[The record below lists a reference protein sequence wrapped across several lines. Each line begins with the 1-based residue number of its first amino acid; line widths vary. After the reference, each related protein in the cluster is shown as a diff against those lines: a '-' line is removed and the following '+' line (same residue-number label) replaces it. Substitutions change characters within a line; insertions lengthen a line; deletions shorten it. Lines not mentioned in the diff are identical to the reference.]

1 MTQSDLEL
9 LKENIDQIV
18 EIKTENGENRLIK
31 VISIFDLDSDSDVF
45 FWDVTSDP
53 QKTSSEQSEGFSLT
67 FEEIR
72 SVRKLE
78 TVGGRA

>member
-18 EIKTENGENRLIK
+18 EIETENGEIRLIK

-53 QKTSSEQSEGFSLT
+53 QKTSSEQSEGFSLA